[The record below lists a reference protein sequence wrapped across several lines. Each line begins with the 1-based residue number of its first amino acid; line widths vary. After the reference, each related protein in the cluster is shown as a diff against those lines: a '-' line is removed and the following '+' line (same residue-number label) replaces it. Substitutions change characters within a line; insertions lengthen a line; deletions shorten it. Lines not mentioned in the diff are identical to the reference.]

1 MARVKRPF
9 ERYVAGY
16 HDDAVKQALPAAS
29 SAKTRRGL
37 AKAIAQ
43 PELGIARTAHLLV
56 TEALPLDIHR
66 VDRQN
71 HWMYYDPVALVQ
83 YVLDNCTEL
92 RNLYA
97 ERLRASP
104 GPWRM
109 QVGMDEQSPGSKVNH
124 DNRRKNMVIA
134 FNFLEL
140 GSDVLECD
148 MTWFIPVVVREEV
161 YKLLQGGWSVLLR
174 LFLRRLLLGPRSFT
188 SAGVLVPFSI
198 EVEPRARGC
207 LQLQSTLGSCLS
219 DGEGLMKCLQWN
231 GHGSLRPDFVY
242 SNVFKKGSGM
252 ADEAL
257 GYVDITCSDS
267 TRLRPWTVEAWN
279 KNIDDVLEYRQERQA
294 GRILQGRLKESITA
308 AGFWPTPDGLLA
320 DLELRANHDFLQLWQ
335 YDSMHTAFQD
345 GMMSQAMWFICKIV
359 SRVKY
364 NNQKCESLVSYL
376 DGCQFPMARSSQGRA
391 LRRVFTPLMLKKH
404 ESHNGLVANASVQ
417 LTLYPLIE
425 DWASLEARGEPS
437 LRGHLVVYKAA
448 CRIVDLL
455 KLIKHRRLT
464 TVAAK
469 PQLIEAY
476 EEWFTLHKVQYGT
489 EHIRPKHFWMG
500 TICRRID
507 ATELLF
513 DMFSIERQ
521 HRRVRVHAE
530 LVKNLRCW
538 EASVLMRVLD
548 AQVTA
553 LQCENPLHSSYRLI
567 GQETHR
573 GLAGVAA
580 IKCICGGAELARND
594 IVKNAS
600 SAGVVLE
607 CSLGLDGVLR
617 VRVEILRNVG
627 GGVWA
632 QTPAHN
638 FWLAR
643 DVHHP
648 CAWRQRGDRQ
658 IRVIE

>member
-1 MARVKRPF
+1 MAGVKRPF
-9 ERYVAGY
+9 RDYVAGC

-161 YKLLQGGWSVLLR
+161 YKHLQGGWSVLLR

-294 GRILQGRLKESITA
+294 GRILQGRLKESHYSSR
-308 AGFWPTPDGLLA
+308 LLA
-320 DLELRANHDFLQLWQ
+320 YA
-335 YDSMHTAFQD
+335 
-345 GMMSQAMWFICKIV
+345 
-359 SRVKY
+359 
-364 NNQKCESLVSYL
+364 
-376 DGCQFPMARSSQGRA
+376 
-391 LRRVFTPLMLKKH
+391 RRV
-404 ESHNGLVANASVQ
+404 
-417 LTLYPLIE
+417 
-425 DWASLEARGEPS
+425 
-437 LRGHLVVYKAA
+437 
-448 CRIVDLL
+448 
-455 KLIKHRRLT
+455 
-464 TVAAK
+464 
-469 PQLIEAY
+469 
-476 EEWFTLHKVQYGT
+476 
-489 EHIRPKHFWMG
+489 
-500 TICRRID
+500 
-507 ATELLF
+507 
-513 DMFSIERQ
+513 
-521 HRRVRVHAE
+521 
-530 LVKNLRCW
+530 
-538 EASVLMRVLD
+538 
-548 AQVTA
+548 
-553 LQCENPLHSSYRLI
+553 
-567 GQETHR
+567 
-573 GLAGVAA
+573 
-580 IKCICGGAELARND
+580 
-594 IVKNAS
+594 
-600 SAGVVLE
+600 
-607 CSLGLDGVLR
+607 
-617 VRVEILRNVG
+617 VG
-627 GGVWA
+627 
-632 QTPAHN
+632 
-638 FWLAR
+638 
-643 DVHHP
+643 
-648 CAWRQRGDRQ
+648 
-658 IRVIE
+658 

>member
-1 MARVKRPF
+1 
-9 ERYVAGY
+9 
-16 HDDAVKQALPAAS
+16 
-29 SAKTRRGL
+29 
-37 AKAIAQ
+37 
-43 PELGIARTAHLLV
+43 
-56 TEALPLDIHR
+56 
-66 VDRQN
+66 
-71 HWMYYDPVALVQ
+71 
-83 YVLDNCTEL
+83 
-92 RNLYA
+92 
-97 ERLRASP
+97 
-104 GPWRM
+104 
-109 QVGMDEQSPGSKVNH
+109 
-124 DNRRKNMVIA
+124 
-134 FNFLEL
+134 
-140 GSDVLECD
+140 
-148 MTWFIPVVVREEV
+148 
-161 YKLLQGGWSVLLR
+161 
-174 LFLRRLLLGPRSFT
+174 
-188 SAGVLVPFSI
+188 
-198 EVEPRARGC
+198 
-207 LQLQSTLGSCLS
+207 
-219 DGEGLMKCLQWN
+219 
-231 GHGSLRPDFVY
+231 
-242 SNVFKKGSGM
+242 
-252 ADEAL
+252 
-257 GYVDITCSDS
+257 
-267 TRLRPWTVEAWN
+267 
-279 KNIDDVLEYRQERQA
+279 
-294 GRILQGRLKESITA
+294 
-308 AGFWPTPDGLLA
+308 
-320 DLELRANHDFLQLWQ
+320 
-335 YDSMHTAFQD
+335 
-345 GMMSQAMWFICKIV
+345 
-359 SRVKY
+359 
-364 NNQKCESLVSYL
+364 
-376 DGCQFPMARSSQGRA
+376 
-391 LRRVFTPLMLKKH
+391 MLKKH

-632 QTPAHN
+632 QTPAQN

-648 CAWRQRGDRQ
+648 CAWRQRGDGQ